1 MSALVLRDLLEA
13 HRITQAELSRACRV
27 STATVSLLASRGRW
41 PLKPEL
47 ADQLRQGITEFL
59 ALRGVGA
66 ANAFEKAPPRAN
78 ATGPVVPT
86 ERPDLSHNNED
97 PTMLLRKHTLTPAA
111 RKHFELPADPF
122 QDIHEIG
129 DVFMSGDIRYVRDAM
144 YQTALRGG
152 FIAVLGESGAGKS
165 TLREE
170 LIDRLQ
176 REERNVLVIEPFVL
190 AMEDKDSQG
199 KTLKSQHIAE
209 AIMSTVAPLAKTKSS
224 PEARF
229 RQLKETLVESCR
241 AGMKHV
247 LVIEEAHCLPVATL
261 KHLKRFVEL
270 KDGLKK
276 LIGIVL
282 LGQPE
287 LAKKLAEQNPEVRE
301 VVQRIELI
309 TLNPLDTELEAYLK
323 HRFERAGVPVAR
335 VLDREAIDALRM
347 KLAPQK
353 PGAMSLLYPLVVHN
367 VLARAMNIA
376 ADICAPRVTAGCVMG
391 V

>member
-1 MSALVLRDLLEA
+1 MSALTLPPDLK
-13 HRITQAELSRACRV
+13 QA
-27 STATVSLLASRGRW
+27 LAER
-41 PLKPEL
+41 
-47 ADQLRQGITEFL
+47 GITLKAMAEAVGTTRTWISL
-59 ALRGVGA
+59 AVNHGMQPKEDLATRIATYLSSLGITTA
-66 ANAFEKAPPRAN
+66 APLENKKAPKRCRALEPS
-78 ATGPVVPT
+78 AHPT
-86 ERPDLSHNNED
+86 HDDRED
-97 PTMLLRKHTLTPAA
+97 ATMLLRKHTLTAAA
-111 RKHFELPADPF
+111 RKHFDLPADPF
-122 QDIHEIG
+122 QDVQEIS

-144 YQTALRGG
+144 FQTAMRGG
-152 FIAVLGESGAGKS
+152 FVAVIGESGAGKS

-190 AMEDKDSQG
+190 GMEDKDAHG
-199 KTLKSQHIAE
+199 KTLKAQHIAE
-209 AIMSTVAPLAKTKSS
+209 SIMATVAPLAKTKSS

-247 LVIEEAHCLPVATL
+247 LIIEEAHCLPIPTL
-261 KHLKRFVEL
+261 KHLKRFIEL

-276 LIGIVL
+276 MLGIVL

-309 TLNPLDTELEAYLK
+309 TLNPLDNELESYLK

-335 VLDREAIDALRM
+335 VLDKGAIDALRI
-347 KLAPQK
+347 KLSPQRA
-353 PGAMSLLYPLVVHN
+353 GTMSLLYPLVVHN
-367 VLARAMNIA
+367 VLTRAMNIA
-376 ADICAPRVTAGCVMG
+376 ADICAPRVTSDCIAGV
-391 V
+391 

>member
-1 MSALVLRDLLEA
+1 MSLPLKTVLTDA
-13 HRITQAELSRACRV
+13 GIRIADAARTIGVERTVLSRIANHGMWL
-27 STATVSLLASRGRW
+27 TQD
-41 PLKPEL
+41 PE
-47 ADQLRQGITEFL
+47 
-59 ALRGVGA
+59 ALRERIERFLVERGLPTDGV
-66 ANAFEKAPPRAN
+66 FSKKKAPKRAN
-78 ATGPVVPT
+78 ASGPDVPPT
-86 ERPDLSHNNED
+86 DQDEET

-111 RKHFELPADPF
+111 RKHFELPVDPF
-122 QDIHEIG
+122 QDVQEIG

-144 YQTALRGG
+144 FQTAMRGG

-170 LIDRLQ
+170 LLDRLQ

-190 AMEDKDSQG
+190 GMEDKDSQG
-199 KTLKSQHIAE
+199 KTLRSQHIAE
-209 AIMSTVAPLAKTKSS
+209 AIMATVAPLAKTKSS

-247 LVIEEAHCLPVATL
+247 LIIEEAHCLPVATL
-261 KHLKRFVEL
+261 KHLKRFLEL

-276 LIGIVL
+276 LLGIVL

-309 TLNPLDTELEAYLK
+309 TLNPLDTELEGYLK

-335 VLDREAIDALRM
+335 VLDREAIDALRT

-376 ADICAPRVTAGCVMG
+376 TDICAPRVTAGCVMG